1 MMVHVRETGDDELPL
16 PVDRR
21 CARRHRDRAAR
32 AGLPDPR
39 SVDDDDGILNRR
51 THRAVDE
58 RGAGDDRHA
67 GLLCLRDEARERK
80 ADHQWK
86 SKAFH
91 TSSPMQTMAVRY

>member
-1 MMVHVRETGDDELPL
+1 MTNFPCPSIAVAPGGTATALRG
-16 PVDRR
+16 
-21 CARRHRDRAAR
+21 

-51 THRAVDE
+51 PHRAIDE

-80 ADHQWK
+80 ADHQRK

-91 TSSPMQTMAVRY
+91 TSSPMQTVAVRY